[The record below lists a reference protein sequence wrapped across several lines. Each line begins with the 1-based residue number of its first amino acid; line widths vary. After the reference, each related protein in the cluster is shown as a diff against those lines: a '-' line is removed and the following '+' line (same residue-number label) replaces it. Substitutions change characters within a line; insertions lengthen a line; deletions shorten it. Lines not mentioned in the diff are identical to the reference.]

1 MLWSLDELEV
11 APGFVGDRLKRLLAT
26 PAAGAEIILIDC
38 LHFLCNPASQ
48 LRSFAFQSVQLA
60 SSSRRGFQLKQSSAL
75 SSACCLIGVRETQ
88 IRNT

>member
-38 LHFLCNPASQ
+38 LHFLCNPV
-48 LRSFAFQSVQLA
+48 RSFAFQSVQLA